1 MNMKSMS
8 MHSTQYLVGA
18 PFAWI
23 TAAMRRGM
31 ESISLW
37 HCSGVMRTQVALI
50 VAFSSSALLGL
61 AYRIFLFTIPHWFS
75 MGLRS
80 GVFAGQLR
88 RGMPWSLNQVLVALA
103 LCAGAKSCWKMK
115 SASPY
120 CWSAAGSM
128 KCSKTSW
135 YTAVLALDLR
145 KHSGPT
151 PADDMAPQTITDCG
165 NFTLDLKQRGFCA
178 SPLFLQTLGPWFPK
192 EMQNLLSSENITLD
206 HSAAVQSF
214 LSLAQARRFWRCLLF
229 KSGLTQGMRQL
240 KPMSCI
246 RLCVVVL
253 EALTPAAVHSLWISP
268 TFLNGFCFT
277 ILSRVRLSLL
287 LVHFFS
293 TTSFPSLHLSINVL
307 GHRALWTASLFCND
321 LLCLALLVQGVN
333 GRLLDNCQVCSLP
346 HDYVAYRT
354 RLRDHLKA
362 FAGVLS

>member
-8 MHSTQYLVGA
+8 MYSTQYLVGA

-37 HCSGVMRTQVALI
+37 HCSGVMRAQVALI

-61 AYRIFLFTIPHWFS
+61 AYRIFLFTMPHRFS
-75 MGLRS
+75 MVLRS
-80 GVFAGQLR
+80 GEFAGQLR
-88 RGMPWSLNQVLVALA
+88 TGIPWSLNQVLVALA

-115 SASPY
+115 SASPS
-120 CWSAAGSM
+120 WSAAGSM

-135 YTAVLALDLR
+135 YTAVLTLDLR

-178 SPLFLQTLGPWFPK
+178 FPLFLQTLGSWFPK

-206 HSAAVQSF
+206 HSAAVQSC

-253 EALTPAAVHSLWISP
+253 EALTPAAVHSLLISS

-277 ILSRVRLSLL
+277 ILSRVQLSLL

-293 TTSFPSLHLSINVL
+293 TTSFPSLRLTINVL
-307 GHRALWTASLFCND
+307 GHRALWTASLFCNE
-321 LLCLALLVQGVN
+321 LLCLALLVQDVN
-333 GRLLDNCQVCSLP
+333 GRLLDNCQVSSLP
-346 HDYVAYRT
+346 HDCVAYRT

>member
-8 MHSTQYLVGA
+8 MYSTQYLVGA

-37 HCSGVMRTQVALI
+37 HCSGVMRAQVALI

-61 AYRIFLFTIPHWFS
+61 AYRIFLFTIPNRFS

-80 GVFAGQLR
+80 GEFAGQLR
-88 RGMPWSLNQVLVALA
+88 TGIPWSLNQVLVALA
-103 LCAGAKSCWKMK
+103 LCAGAKSCWKWNLLHLHK
-115 SASPY
+115 VGQQQEA
-120 CWSAAGSM
+120 WSALKLPGI
-128 KCSKTSW
+128 
-135 YTAVLALDLR
+135 TAVLTLDLR

-151 PADDMAPQTITDCG
+151 PADYMAPQTITDCG

-206 HSAAVQSF
+206 HSAAVQ
-214 LSLAQARRFWRCLLF
+214 ARRFWRCLLF

-246 RLCVVVL
+246 LC
-253 EALTPAAVHSLWISP
+253 A
-268 TFLNGFCFT
+268 
-277 ILSRVRLSLL
+277 
-287 LVHFFS
+287 
-293 TTSFPSLHLSINVL
+293 
-307 GHRALWTASLFCND
+307 
-321 LLCLALLVQGVN
+321 
-333 GRLLDNCQVCSLP
+333 
-346 HDYVAYRT
+346 
-354 RLRDHLKA
+354 
-362 FAGVLS
+362 

>member
-1 MNMKSMS
+1 
-8 MHSTQYLVGA
+8 
-18 PFAWI
+18 
-23 TAAMRRGM
+23 
-31 ESISLW
+31 
-37 HCSGVMRTQVALI
+37 
-50 VAFSSSALLGL
+50 
-61 AYRIFLFTIPHWFS
+61 
-75 MGLRS
+75 
-80 GVFAGQLR
+80 
-88 RGMPWSLNQVLVALA
+88 
-103 LCAGAKSCWKMK
+103 
-115 SASPY
+115 
-120 CWSAAGSM
+120 M

-135 YTAVLALDLR
+135 YTAVLTLDLR

-165 NFTLDLKQRGFCA
+165 NFTLDLKQHAFCA

-246 RLCVVVL
+246 TSVRSGSWSTDSSCSPHNHNPHNPLQG
-253 EALTPAAVHSLWISP
+253 AVIPIACTL
-268 TFLNGFCFT
+268 
-277 ILSRVRLSLL
+277 
-287 LVHFFS
+287 FS
-293 TTSFPSLHLSINVL
+293 TTSFPSLRLSINVL

-321 LLCLALLVQGVN
+321 LFCLALLVQGVN
-333 GRLLDNCQVCSLP
+333 GRLLDNCQVSSLP
-346 HDYVAYRT
+346 HDCVAYRT

>member
-1 MNMKSMS
+1 
-8 MHSTQYLVGA
+8 
-18 PFAWI
+18 
-23 TAAMRRGM
+23 
-31 ESISLW
+31 
-37 HCSGVMRTQVALI
+37 
-50 VAFSSSALLGL
+50 
-61 AYRIFLFTIPHWFS
+61 
-75 MGLRS
+75 
-80 GVFAGQLR
+80 
-88 RGMPWSLNQVLVALA
+88 
-103 LCAGAKSCWKMK
+103 
-115 SASPY
+115 
-120 CWSAAGSM
+120 M

-135 YTAVLALDLR
+135 YTAVLTLDLR

-151 PADDMAPQTITDCG
+151 PADYMAPQTITDCG

-192 EMQNLLSSENITLD
+192 EMQNLLSSENMTLD
-206 HSAAVQSF
+206 HSAAVQS
-214 LSLAQARRFWRCLLF
+214 RRFWRCLLF

-287 LVHFFS
+287 LVHFFLPHL
-293 TTSFPSLHLSINVL
+293 FLPFASLLMCL
-307 GHRALWTASLFCND
+307 DTALWTASLFCND

-333 GRLLDNCQVCSLP
+333 GRLLDNCQDSSLP
-346 HDYVAYRT
+346 HDCVAYRT